1 MYFGATQGKIGGFER
16 QGTSPVYAVR
26 DVKTIL
32 KSDPHTQ
39 ALIEIFKCTFRRRKH

>member
-16 QGTSPVYAVR
+16 QGTSPVSAVR

-32 KSDPHTQ
+32 ESDPHTQ